1 MRIAASTL
9 LLLAL
14 LMIGAGIAQFIDPAT
29 GREGQETLARFGTYF
44 GGVEGP
50 LLSLLTIAGLLVTLL
65 LQNHQLA
72 LAQEDRLL
80 ARHVRMLD
88 ETWRD
93 IKKIEGTALRRRDG
107 RPCTLGAV
115 FDGTIADDDVEQSG
129 LRIAS
134 RAYLKRLGTYAKGV
148 HLFRDNFDSYW
159 DYEVLVARGKDAL
172 GRLQPLKDH
181 LDNMGEQS
189 LALIA
194 HELEG
199 PHAPMPPWTSRIA
212 GRLRE
217 AMRRRHE

>member
-1 MRIAASTL
+1 MRTVAWIL

-14 LMIGAGIAQFIDPAT
+14 LMVGAGTAQFIDPAT
-29 GREGQETLARFGTYF
+29 GRDGQETLARFGTYF

-50 LLSLLTIAGLLVTLL
+50 LLSLLTIPGLLVTLL
-65 LQNHQLA
+65 LQHRQLA
-72 LAQEDRLL
+72 LALEDRLL

-93 IKKIEGTALRRRDG
+93 MEKIEATPLRRSDG

-115 FDGTIADDDVEQSG
+115 LDGTVADDDVEQHG

-148 HLFRDNFDSYW
+148 HLFRNNFDSYW

-172 GRLQPLKDH
+172 GRLKPLKDH
-181 LDNMGEQS
+181 LDNMGELS
-189 LALIA
+189 LALIR

-199 PHAPMPPWTSRIA
+199 VNAPMPSWTSPVV
-212 GRLRE
+212 GRLRK
-217 AMRRRHE
+217 AMGRYKE